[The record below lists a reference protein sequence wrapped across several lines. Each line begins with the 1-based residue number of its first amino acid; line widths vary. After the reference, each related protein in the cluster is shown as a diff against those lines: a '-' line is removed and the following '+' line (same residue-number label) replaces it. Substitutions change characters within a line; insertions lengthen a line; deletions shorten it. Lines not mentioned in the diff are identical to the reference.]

1 MAFDITKKRVSETG
15 IIELKGPDGAPLLDD
30 EGNVLSVTV
39 SGPGSKVWQQANAD
53 MNRKRAERLRKNNNR
68 IEAALDNAKDD
79 QVDFLVRVTVSF
91 NGWEY
96 PTEKGGSTADM
107 YRAAYSDDTIGY
119 IREHVFTEATDWS
132 AFTKG
137 SATN

>member
-15 IIELKGPDGAPLLDD
+15 VIELKGPDGAPLLDD
-30 EGNVLSVTV
+30 DGNVLSVTV
-39 SGPGSKVWQQANAD
+39 SGPGSKVWQQANSE

-96 PTEKGGSTADM
+96 PVEKGGTTADM
-107 YRAAYSDDTIGY
+107 HRAAYSDDTIGY
-119 IREHVFTEATDWS
+119 IREHVFTEVTDWS

-137 SATN
+137 SVTN

>member
-30 EGNVLSVTV
+30 EGNLLSVTV
-39 SGPGSKVWQQANAD
+39 CGPGSKVWQQANAD
-53 MNRKRAERLRKNNNR
+53 MNRKKAERLRKNGNR
-68 IEAALDNAKDD
+68 IEAAFENIEADK
-79 QVDFLVRVTVSF
+79 VDFLVRVTVGF
-91 NGWEY
+91 NGWVY
-96 PTEKGGSTADM
+96 PVEKGGTAADM
-107 YRAAYSDDTIGY
+107 YRAAYSDDAIGY

-132 AFTKG
+132 AFTNG